1 MKRILVTLTFALGA
15 FAFASAVVPG
25 NPSSAIGHPVLLSD
39 DDPPPVCPPIC
50 APPGPDGL
58 PIVIHRQ

>member
-15 FAFASAVVPG
+15 FAFASAVGSG
-25 NPSSAIGHPVLLSD
+25 NPASAMGHTVLLSD

-50 APPGPDGL
+50 APPGPEGL